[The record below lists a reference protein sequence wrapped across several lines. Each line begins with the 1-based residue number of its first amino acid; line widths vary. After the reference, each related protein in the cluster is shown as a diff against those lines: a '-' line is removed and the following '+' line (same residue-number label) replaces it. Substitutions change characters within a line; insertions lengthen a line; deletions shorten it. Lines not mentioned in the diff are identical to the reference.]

1 MNISK
6 FLFAVS
12 LFVIVSCSSD
22 DDKDTTEQQQ
32 IGETNGYQ
40 YVDLGLSVKWATCNV
55 GATSPYDTGNLYAWG
70 EVSPKEEYLSTNLN
84 TGQTKGISPN
94 IARTVTLVRLMD

>member
-1 MNISK
+1 MNILK

-22 DDKDTTEQQQ
+22 DDKDITEQQQ

-55 GATSPYDTGNLYAWG
+55 GATPEIFTHG
-70 EVSPKEEYLSTNLN
+70 EKCLLKRNIYQPIIN